1 MGFKFRRIILL
12 ALWLTLLLV
21 VAGCKVPLD
30 ERQAVAELQKKT
42 SLLEQELESSNDRQQ
57 NLEKKLDTLQLR
69 FDEARDQLLK
79 QAEELQALNQ
89 AQTVMKEWVETK
101 LSKVGKVSKN
111 GKKVAAVDQPVSPP
125 LSEEE
130 EQVFEKLYTDSLTAY
145 HNGDY
150 EDAVKL
156 FAAFLRDFPN
166 TVKAANA
173 RYWLG
178 ESYYSL
184 AQYAQAITEFKRV
197 QKDFPTSSK
206 VPGALL
212 KTAMSYEAIGGRE
225 PALAAYVELSRKYP
239 ASLSAKLAEKALARL
254 E

>member
-1 MGFKFRRIILL
+1 MRFKFWRIILL
-12 ALWLTLLLV
+12 VFLLTLFMA

-30 ERQAVAELQKKT
+30 ERKAVTELQKKT
-42 SLLEQELESSNDRQQ
+42 SMLEQELESRNERQQ
-57 NLEKKLDTLQLR
+57 SLQKKFDTLHLR

-79 QAEELQALNQ
+79 QAGELQALSQ
-89 AQTVMKEWVETK
+89 AQTVMKEWVVTK
-101 LSKVGKVSKN
+101 LSKVSKT
-111 GKKVAAVDQPVSPP
+111 GKKASVADQPSSPP
-125 LSEEE
+125 LSEKE
-130 EQVFEKLYTDSLTAY
+130 EQVFEKLYTDSLKAY
-145 HNGDY
+145 HSGDY
-150 EDAVKL
+150 ETAVKL
-156 FAAFLRDFPN
+156 FAAFLRDFPS
-166 TVKAANA
+166 TVKSANA

>member
-12 ALWLTLLLV
+12 ALLLA

-42 SLLEQELESSNDRQQ
+42 SMLEQELGSSNERQQ

-79 QAEELQALNQ
+79 QAEELQALSQ
-89 AQTVMKEWVETK
+89 AQTVMKEWVVTK
-101 LSKVGKVSKN
+101 LSKVSKK
-111 GKKVAAVDQPVSPP
+111 GKKTSVTDQPSSPP

-130 EQVFEKLYTDSLTAY
+130 EQAFEKLYTDSLRAY

-150 EDAVKL
+150 ENAVKL

-212 KTAMSYEAIGGRE
+212 KTAMSYQAIGGRE
-225 PALAAYVELSRKYP
+225 PALAAYKELRRKYP